1 MDGIVCLDRN
11 GSMAGAILYTAIA
24 YEFASITY
32 IRALAVGSAYR
43 NKGIGS
49 VLLGMLAGISSKN
62 GMNCIIGNCHR
73 NLRPFYR
80 RNDYRAYSPN
90 EAMIL
95 PNDPEQIPQKPKD
108 QYYDCWIVNPA

>member
-1 MDGIVCLDRN
+1 
-11 GSMAGAILYTAIA
+11 MAGAILYTAIA

-62 GMNCIIGNCHR
+62 GMNCIIGNGHR